1 MVAFGFIV
9 AILGLGLLIFVHEL
23 GHFVIGKALGLKI
36 TEFFLGL
43 PIGRAL
49 VSREKGETTY
59 GIKPVLFGGYVKFPE
74 FLEIYQTEV
83 KTIESGSPAQKAGL
97 VEDDQILEIDGR
109 KIKSW
114 LDVFNTVKTSAG
126 RALDIKIL
134 RKGAEEVIRVEI
146 GSKNDAGWLGAG
158 PTSTGDITID
168 DLPVTMEGQ
177 GFIKKTLVVLA
188 GPVMNIFL
196 ALMIMI
202 GALLIGFA
210 EPTAT
215 IDKVMQASPAEKSGI
230 KAGDTILS
238 IAGKK
243 TPGWRDVTSEI
254 SKNVGRMVGVN
265 VERGDRRLNFQI
277 KLRKKSKEG
286 ILGVVTRLERRPR
299 GLVEAVKEGSGFIYQ
314 ASGLILDLLAK
325 LVTNPKSVLGQL
337 RSPIGAVTETAPIAQ
352 RDIMEYLVTLAG
364 ISMAIGIFN
373 LLPIP
378 PLDGGRIL
386 ISAVE
391 SLIRRPM
398 PKESLAFVNV
408 IGVSLLLT
416 LMAYVI
422 VADVFRLVA
431 PGSS

>member
-1 MVAFGFIV
+1 MVVFGFVV

-23 GHFVIGKALGLKI
+23 GHFAIGKALGLKI

-49 VSREKGETTY
+49 FSRTRGETTY

-74 FLEIYQTEV
+74 FMDIYQTEV
-83 KTIESGSPAQKAGL
+83 KTIEPDSPAQTAGL
-97 VEDDQILEIDGR
+97 AEDDQILEIDGQ
-109 KIKSW
+109 KVKSW
-114 LDVFNTVKTSAG
+114 LDIFNTVKTRAG
-126 RALDIKIL
+126 RTLDIKIL
-134 RKGAEEVIRVEI
+134 RQGLEEVISVDI
-146 GSKNDAGWLGAG
+146 GSKKDAGWLGAG
-158 PTSTGDITID
+158 PDSTGGITIE

-177 GFIKKTLVVLA
+177 GFIKKTLVVVA
-188 GPVMNIFL
+188 GPAMNILL
-196 ALMIMI
+196 ALMII
-202 GALLIGFA
+202 VGALLIGFA

-215 IDKVMQASPAEKSGI
+215 IDKVMSESPAEKSGI
-230 KAGDTILS
+230 KAGDRILS

-243 TPGWRDVTSEI
+243 TSGWRDVTSVI
-254 SKNVGRMVGVN
+254 SKNVGRTVGVN
-265 VERGDRRLNFQI
+265 VERGERRLHFSVA
-277 KLRKKSKEG
+277 LRKKSKEG
-286 ILGVVTRLERRPR
+286 ILGIVTRLERRPR
-299 GLVEAVKEGSGFIYQ
+299 GLVEAVKEGSGFIYK
-314 ASGLILDLLAK
+314 ASGLILDLMAK
-325 LVTNPKSVLGQL
+325 LVTDPKSVLGQL
-337 RSPIGAVTETAPIAQ
+337 RSPIGAVTETAPIVQ

>member
-1 MVAFGFIV
+1 MVVLGFII

-23 GHFVIGKALGLKI
+23 GHFAVGKALGLKI
-36 TEFFLGL
+36 TEFFIGL

-49 VSREKGETTY
+49 VSRTRGETTY

-74 FLEIYQTEV
+74 FLEIYKTDVE
-83 KTIESGSPAQKAGL
+83 TIEPGSPAQKAGL
-97 VEDDQILEIDGR
+97 IANDQVLEIDGR
-109 KIKSW
+109 KVKSW
-114 LDVFNTVKTSAG
+114 LDIFNTVKTNAD
-126 RALDIKIL
+126 RTLDFKIL
-134 RKGAEEVIRVEI
+134 RKGVEEVLSVDI
-146 GSKNDAGWLGAG
+146 GLRKDVGWLGAG
-158 PTSTGDITID
+158 PTSTDDITID
-168 DLPVTMEGQ
+168 DLPVTIEGQ
-177 GFIKKTLVVLA
+177 GFIKKVLVMVA
-188 GPVMNIFL
+188 GSTMNIFL

-202 GALLIGFA
+202 GALLIGFS
-210 EPTAT
+210 EPTST
-215 IDKVMQASPAEKSGI
+215 IDKVMSGSPAQKSGI

-243 TPGWRDVTSEI
+243 TPSWKAVTSVI
-254 SKNVGRMVGVN
+254 KRNAGRTVDLN
-265 VERGDRRLNFQI
+265 VERGESRLHFNI
-277 KLRKKSKEG
+277 ALRKKSKEG
-286 ILGVVTRLERRPR
+286 VLGVVTRLQRRPR
-299 GLVEAVKEGSGFIYQ
+299 GLVEAVTEGSGFIYQ

-378 PLDGGRIL
+378 PLDGGRVV
-386 ISAVE
+386 ISAIE

-398 PKESLAFVNV
+398 PKESLVFVNV